1 MFTRTH
7 EHTRGLSSH
16 RQALLSA
23 MSVYL
28 TAPFFRRW
36 IGWIS
41 PDVPRCQ
48 IGISRLH
55 VGVHR
60 DGGNVPRGG
69 HCNTSTSRPC

>member
-41 PDVPRCQ
+41 DR
-48 IGISRLH
+48 
-55 VGVHR
+55 
-60 DGGNVPRGG
+60 GGNAPRGG
-69 HCNTSTSRPC
+69 HCSTSTLRPC